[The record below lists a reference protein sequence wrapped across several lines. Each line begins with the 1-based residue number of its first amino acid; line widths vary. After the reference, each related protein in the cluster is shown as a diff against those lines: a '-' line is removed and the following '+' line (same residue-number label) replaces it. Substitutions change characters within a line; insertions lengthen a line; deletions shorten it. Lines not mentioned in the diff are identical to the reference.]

1 MLRPRIIPALLLADG
16 GLVKTQKFKSPVYLG
31 DPTNVIKIFNTK
43 EVDEVIVLDIAAS
56 ERRRAPELDAIKL
69 FADECF
75 MPVCFGG
82 GITKLAQAEKIVGMG
97 IEKLSF
103 NTSALFQPDLI
114 RDVVRSIG
122 SSAVVGAIDISKDL
136 LGRTRVYAQRGRK
149 NTGKDP
155 VEYAKYLEGLGCGEL
170 LVNSIDRDGAM
181 NGYDLLTIS
190 AIAKSVQI
198 PVIAL
203 GGAGNLLHMAQ
214 ALEAGAQA
222 AAAGSL
228 FVFEGPN
235 RAVLISYPD
244 PKDLNKLVL
253 NK

>member
-31 DPTNVIKIFNTK
+31 DPTNVIKIFNNK
-43 EVDEVIVLDIAAS
+43 EVDEVIVLDILAS
-56 ERRRAPELDAIKL
+56 ERGRPPEMEAIKL

-82 GITKLAQAEKIVGMG
+82 GITKLAQAEKIVSVG

-103 NTSALFQPDLI
+103 NTAAHVQPELI
-114 RDVVRSIG
+114 REVVRSIG
-122 SSAVVGAIDISKDL
+122 SSAVVGAMDVGKDL
-136 LGRTRVYAQRGRK
+136 FGRMRVYAQRGRK

-170 LVNSIDRDGAM
+170 LVNAIYRDGTM
-181 NGYDLLTIS
+181 QGYDLQVIETI
-190 AIAKSVQI
+190 AEAVQI

-203 GGAGNLLHMAQ
+203 GGAGTINHMAQ
-214 ALEAGAQA
+214 ALNAGAQA
-222 AAAGSL
+222 AAAGSF

-244 PKDLNKLVL
+244 HADLNKMAI
-253 NK
+253 KQ